1 MEKRFLTIAK
11 ITLITVY
18 LVVLAG
24 SVVRMSGAGMGC
36 PDWPKCFDCWIPP
49 TDISQLPEDYEEK
62 MLAQREEKI
71 QKFANLLESIGF
83 ASEAELIRN
92 DPKLREKEEFNATKT
107 WTEYINRL
115 VGFIAGNL
123 MLISFIMSFWL
134 FRKKREIFFLTLL
147 NLFLIGFT
155 AWFGA
160 IVVAT
165 NLLPWIITVHM
176 VLAFLIICVQISI
189 INKAD
194 PSKFRFKVPGQ
205 FRFLIILTFL
215 LLLAQIILG
224 TQVRQQIDVASSS
237 LGESARSEWTQN
249 LDILFYIHRSLSILI
264 FAISAYLSW
273 KNIKHRHG
281 MNSLNLVTL
290 IFVIEILSGILLY
303 YAGMPKI
310 LQPIHLLLSGIA
322 VGLLLHL
329 NLKSKKY

>member
-18 LVVLAG
+18 LVIIAG
-24 SVVRMSGAGMGC
+24 SVVRMTGSGMGC

-49 TDISQLPEDYEEK
+49 TDVSQLPSDYEEK

-71 QKFANLLESIGF
+71 QKFANLLTSFGF
-83 ASEAELIRN
+83 KKEADQIRN
-92 DPKLREKEEFNATKT
+92 DPDLRIKEKFNAAKT

-115 VGFIAGNL
+115 IGFVAGNL
-123 MLISFIMSFWL
+123 MLLSFILSFWL
-134 FRKKREIFFLTLL
+134 FRKKRELFFLTLL
-147 NLFLIGFT
+147 NLVLIGFT

-176 VLAFLIICVQISI
+176 VLAFLIVCVQIAI

-194 PSKFRFKVPGQ
+194 PSKFRFKVSSQ
-205 FRFLIILTFL
+205 FRFLILFTFL

-224 TQVRQQIDVASSS
+224 TQVRQQIDNAAST
-237 LGESARSEWTQN
+237 LGENARNEWTKN

-264 FAISAYLSW
+264 FVIAAYLSW
-273 KNIKHRHG
+273 KNIKLRYG
-281 MNSLNLVTL
+281 MNALNLVTL

-322 VGLLLHL
+322 LGLLLHL